1 MAENAPAIPTRVM
14 VIDDD
19 QLVRDFA
26 VHAIEYGTNREV
38 MTYDSGFQAWEFIN
52 THPEQVDII
61 IADAN
66 IPEMDGLELLER
78 VKKKHPKKIYVL
90 MAGDPETGMR
100 AEQLGA
106 DGFISKPFDANVLF
120 TVVKQFGHKPN
131 PPTDATVTDI
141 ESKRNGGNG

>member
-1 MAENAPAIPTRVM
+1 MAETDPVIPTQVL

-26 VHAIEYGTNREV
+26 VHAIEYGTNRKV

-52 THPEQVDII
+52 THPEEVDII
-61 IADAN
+61 IADVN

-78 VKKKHPKKIYVL
+78 VKKNHPKKIYIL
-90 MAGDPETGMR
+90 LAGDPETEMR

-141 ESKRNGGNG
+141 ESKRPHIP